1 MDLSVFTKYTF
12 EVFEPGIKNP
22 ILELDSN
29 NISASAEFPGYPDN
43 LINVKIR
50 MKDIE
55 NMLPNPYTS
64 DKVRE
69 FRLFGNDKDGMKIL
83 LKQDCFYVEDTMMG
97 R

>member
-1 MDLSVFTKYTF
+1 MT
-12 EVFEPGIKNP
+12 
-22 ILELDSN
+22 
-29 NISASAEFPGYPDN
+29 
-43 LINVKIR
+43 
-50 MKDIE
+50 DIE